1 MTLASTLAMVST
13 YLPSKVSIAL
23 SPTSANAY
31 VDP

>member
-1 MTLASTLAMVST
+1 MILPSTLAMVST
-13 YLPSKVSIAL
+13 LLPSKASIAL